1 MHELLLSLKVTVIAG
16 CDREPSLSC
25 TKMLHQ
31 QGFVALGLNPPC
43 MFARG
48 CATVA
53 IRTYARL
60 YSKGK
65 APYEP

>member
-1 MHELLLSLKVTVIAG
+1 MRGRVRSPEVTVIAA
-16 CDREPSLSC
+16 CDRETPLAC
-25 TKMLHQ
+25 TKIIHQ
-31 QGFVALGLNPPC
+31 LGFVALGLNPPC